1 MKKIFRTPALVGIV
15 GFVFFLLIQWP
26 FLSFIDKTLLEEPY
40 VYWFAV
46 WGVLIASL
54 SLFALFVEKNDQ

>member
-1 MKKIFRTPALVGIV
+1 MKNLFRTPALVSII

-40 VYWFAV
+40 VYWFVV
-46 WGVLIASL
+46 WGVLTAVL
-54 SLFALFVEKNDQ
+54 FLFAIFVERND

>member
-1 MKKIFRTPALVGIV
+1 MKNLFRTPALVSII

-40 VYWFAV
+40 VYWFVV
-46 WGVLIASL
+46 WGILTAVLF
-54 SLFALFVEKNDQ
+54 LFAIFVERND